1 MRSKRLYQS
10 VPALLLAVL
19 LVPAFA
25 AAPDFEV
32 TVQKSGDDF
41 RSFATLFVRAS
52 PQRVWDVLT
61 DYTHAPDFTPNLE
74 ESRVVARSGDTLRIY
89 QKRRVQW
96 GLLSIPIEMVREIKL
111 TAPTRTEAR
120 LVSGS
125 LEKYESTTE
134 VIPERDGTRII
145 YRSHAVPGGFLGA
158 FADESLVKR
167 ETEETFRQLRAEIL
181 KRQQV
186 AARN

>member
-1 MRSKRLYQS
+1 MRTKLLSRLS
-10 VPALLLAVL
+10 AAWLFAVL
-19 LVPAFA
+19 LAPAFA
-25 AAPDFEV
+25 AGPDLQV
-32 TVQKSGDDF
+32 TVRKSGDDF
-41 RSFATLFVRAS
+41 RSFATLFVPAS

-61 DYTHAPDFTPNLE
+61 DYARAPEFTPNLE
-74 ESRVVARSGDTLRIY
+74 ESRVIGRSGDTLRLY

-96 GLLSIPIEMVREIKL
+96 GPFSVPVEMVREIKL
-111 TAPTRTEAR
+111 IAPTRTEAR

-125 LEKYESTTE
+125 LDKYESTTE
-134 VIPERDGTRII
+134 VIAEGDGTRII
-145 YRSHAVPGGFLGA
+145 YRSYAVPGSSLAALAG
-158 FADESLVKR
+158 ESLVKR